1 MKVDTGDDLLDAMT
15 NKKLGRR
22 LTKKQSE
29 VLEKAQVRYYTR
41 GLARAKKRAVQV
53 VNLEW
58 YENLG
63 NDAIAE
69 RLGITRGA
77 LSAFKTKH
85 RDLLNAEYALL
96 EKQLEQ
102 DRAVARLKAK
112 DQVVRRLD
120 KALKAVDECLD
131 SSSDAVKEKAAF
143 KILDRIDP
151 VAKKEVD
158 VNIGVFS
165 SKTAGLLQ
173 AALPVTVEAESVEIL
188 DETD

>member
-15 NKKLGRR
+15 NKKLGRK
-22 LTKKQSE
+22 LTKKQSQ
-29 VLEKAQVRYYTR
+29 VLEKAQVNYHSR
-41 GLARAKKRAVQV
+41 AMVRAKRRAVQV
-53 VNLEW
+53 VNMEW

-63 NDAIAE
+63 NEAIAL
-69 RLGITRGA
+69 RLGITRRSLEG
-77 LSAFKTKH
+77 FKAKH
-85 RDLLNAEYALL
+85 RSMLNAEYELL

-102 DRAVARLKAK
+102 DRAIARLKAK

-173 AALPVTVEAESVEIL
+173 AALPVTVEAESVEVL
-188 DETD
+188 DETE